1 VKTPLKISFRLAVL
15 VFACAAAAR
24 AAPNTADRVRAFA
37 RLPDWPGIWQSTAW
51 LMDAS
56 GRPPGGSA
64 QIRTDSQLLRTPP
77 YNHEWADKYEAGMKD
92 TAALATKSAVF
103 KACLRSFPGLMESP
117 RTFQVAILPEETLL
131 VFESA
136 QVRHIYTDGRAH
148 PPADDLWE
156 TPMGDSVGHWERDVL
171 VIDTVARL
179 SSDPVTATGAWLSL
193 LSEQAHFTER
203 FHLVDPDTLEN
214 QLTIDDP
221 VALARPWSITLRYK
235 RLRKMSRM
243 VPYDCA
249 ENDRNP
255 VVDGKIG
262 ISPPRSRMILSGCV
276 HSANC

>member
-1 VKTPLKISFRLAVL
+1 MRTPLKMSIKLAVL
-15 VFACAAAAR
+15 VFACVATAR
-24 AAPNTADRVRAFA
+24 AAPNSADRVRAFA
-37 RLPDWPGIWQSTAW
+37 RLPDWPGVWQNTAW

-56 GRPPGGSA
+56 GRPPGGTA
-64 QIRTDSQLLRTPP
+64 QIRADSQLPRMPP

-92 TAALATKSAVF
+92 AAALATKSAVS
-103 KACLRSFPGLMESP
+103 KSCMRSFPGLMESP
-117 RTFQVAILPEETLL
+117 RTFQVTILPEETLL

-148 PPADDLWE
+148 PSADDLWE
-156 TPMGDSVGHWERDVL
+156 TSLGDSVGHWERDVL
-171 VIDTVARL
+171 VVETVARL
-179 SSDPVTATGAWLSL
+179 SSEPVTSGAWLSL

-203 FHLVDPDTLEN
+203 FRLLDSDTLEN

-221 VALARPWSITLRYK
+221 IALARPWSITLRYK
-235 RLRKMSRM
+235 RLRNMSRM

-262 ISPPRSRMILSGCV
+262 ISPP
-276 HSANC
+276 